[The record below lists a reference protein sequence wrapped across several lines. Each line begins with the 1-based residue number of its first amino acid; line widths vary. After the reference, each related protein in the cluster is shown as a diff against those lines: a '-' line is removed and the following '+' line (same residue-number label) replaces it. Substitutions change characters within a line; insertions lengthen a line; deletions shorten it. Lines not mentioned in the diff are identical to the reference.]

1 MRIAVISDLHL
12 GASEKTDLFGH
23 DDAEFLKFLD
33 FLESN
38 FERIVLL
45 GDIWETLT
53 ARSWGGQVEE
63 LKAAQKRH
71 KEIFQRFH
79 RSKYSYVHG
88 NHDLVAAQVNRA
100 SEEMAMTV
108 DGVRILFSH
117 GHQGDGICHTRKSIS
132 EMGVWAGAWLRRL
145 GLNLAYTY
153 FSEIERG
160 RVGGGESCVVRNW
173 ALSEAMRRSAD
184 VVVTGHTH
192 VPAKAEDGRCLF
204 LNSGSCAEG
213 EISFLSL
220 NTRRGDYEVH
230 AGF

>member
-12 GASEKTDLFGH
+12 GASERTDLFGH
-23 DDAEFLKFLD
+23 DDHEFLKFLH

-45 GDIWETLT
+45 GDVWETLT
-53 ARSWGGQVEE
+53 APSWGGQVEE
-63 LKAAQKRH
+63 LLAAQQRHHELFKR
-71 KEIFQRFH
+71 FQRPQ
-79 RSKYSYVHG
+79 YTYVHG

-100 SEEMAMTV
+100 PDEYAMTV
-108 DGVRILFSH
+108 DGVRVLFSH
-117 GHQGDGICHTRKSIS
+117 GHQGDGICHAKKTIS
-132 EMGVWAGAWLRRL
+132 EMGVWAGGWLRRL

-153 FSEIERG
+153 FAEIEGR
-160 RVGGGESCVVRNW
+160 RVGEGEDCVVRSW
-173 ALSEAMRRSAD
+173 ALSEACRRSAD

-192 VPAKAEDGRCLF
+192 VPAKAEDGTCLF
-204 LNSGSCAEG
+204 LNSGSCAHG

-220 NTRRGDYEVH
+220 DTRRGDYQVH

>member
-12 GASEKTDLFGH
+12 GACERTDLFGH
-23 DDAEFLKFLD
+23 DDHEFCRFLD
-33 FLESN
+33 FLEGN

-53 ARSWGGQVEE
+53 SPSFGRQVEE
-63 LKAAQKRH
+63 LRKAQARH
-71 KEIFQRFH
+71 REIFKRFQRP
-79 RSKYSYVHG
+79 RYTYVHG
-88 NHDLVAAQVNRA
+88 NHDLVAAQVSRVP
-100 SEEMAMTV
+100 EEFALTT

-132 EMGVWAGAWLRRL
+132 EMGVWAGGWMRRL
-145 GLNLAYTY
+145 GLNLAYAY
-153 FSEIERG
+153 FAGLEGERIRADIEDL
-160 RVGGGESCVVRNW
+160 VRKW
-173 ALSEAMRRSAD
+173 AVAAASARACD

-192 VPAKAEDGRCLF
+192 VPARDEAGASLF

-213 EISFLSL
+213 NFSFLSL
-220 NTRRGDYEVH
+220 DTKRGDYLVH